1 MTDDVD
7 DSLLVDRARRGDR
20 EAFARLVDAQAPP
33 LRKFLWRLGV
43 AAEELDDLT
52 QETFV
57 TLVRALPDF
66 RATSA
71 FRTFLFGIAVNV
83 VRRARRSRRTT
94 TSLDDVDVAAPAEL
108 MDRTDRV
115 ELAARLRAAIARL
128 PDAHREAFVLRHVE
142 DLPAGEVA
150 RALDLPEGSVRR
162 LVFEARERLRWML
175 DASRIEESPR

>member
-7 DSLLVDRARRGDR
+7 DSLLVDRARRGDP
-20 EAFARLVDAQAPP
+20 EAYARLVDAQLPP

-43 AAEELDDLT
+43 SAEELDDLT

-57 TLVRALPDF
+57 ILVRALPDF
-66 RATSA
+66 RATSM

-83 VRRARRSRRTT
+83 VRRARRSRRPTE
-94 TSLDDVDVAAPAEL
+94 SLDDVDVVAPTEG
-108 MDRTDRV
+108 MDTTDRG

-128 PDAHREAFVLRHVE
+128 PDPHREAFVLRHVE
-142 DLPAGEVA
+142 DLPASEVA
-150 RALDLPEGSVRR
+150 RVLELPEGSVRR

-175 DASRIEESPR
+175 DASRSEESTR